1 MTPNTKIR
9 IRILLNSQDI
19 PCIKIYEAT
28 IVAED
33 VDIHKILLVL
43 IIYLIV
49 AIKTPHL
56 GLAIY
61 SSKRL
66 GR

>member
-1 MTPNTKIR
+1 MTPNTMIR
-9 IRILLNSQDI
+9 IRVPLNSQDI

-28 IVAED
+28 TVAEN
-33 VDIHKILLVL
+33 VDIHKVLLVL
-43 IIYLIV
+43 MIYLIV

-61 SSKRL
+61 S
-66 GR
+66 